1 MRTAQAELNIPAG
14 AEVAV
19 HVMAPAKPCTVA
31 TSRERLRQL
40 ARLESI
46 EPLSGDMPKG
56 AAQVVVEE
64 ATFVI
69 PLEGL
74 LDISAEIE
82 RLNKEMGKQD
92 ATIGKLNGML
102 NNENFVARAPEDV
115 IAKNRAQ
122 LAEAEQAKV
131 GIQAALDRLSALG

>member
-1 MRTAQAELNIPAG
+1 M
-14 AEVAV
+14 
-19 HVMAPAKPCTVA
+19 
-31 TSRERLRQL
+31 
-40 ARLESI
+40 
-46 EPLSGDMPKG
+46 
-56 AAQVVVEE
+56 VEE

-74 LDISAEIE
+74 LDISAEID

>member
-1 MRTAQAELNIPAG
+1 M
-14 AEVAV
+14 
-19 HVMAPAKPCTVA
+19 
-31 TSRERLRQL
+31 
-40 ARLESI
+40 
-46 EPLSGDMPKG
+46 
-56 AAQVVVEE
+56 VVEE

-74 LDISAEIE
+74 LDISAEID

-122 LAEAEQAKV
+122 LVEAEQAKV